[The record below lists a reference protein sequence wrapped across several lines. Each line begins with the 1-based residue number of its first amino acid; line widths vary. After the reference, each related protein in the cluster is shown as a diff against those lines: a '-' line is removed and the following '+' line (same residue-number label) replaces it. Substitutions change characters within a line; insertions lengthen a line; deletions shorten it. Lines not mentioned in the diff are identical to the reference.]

1 VATGAAPGAIRL
13 LCFAAGSR
21 DELHKV
27 SGKRRD
33 DEGRRQMET
42 QVEIFVASGI
52 GLPQVVVLHERPEGI
67 DDDVLE
73 KLAGGVISIT
83 DIEEE

>member
-1 VATGAAPGAIRL
+1 
-13 LCFAAGSR
+13 
-21 DELHKV
+21 
-27 SGKRRD
+27 
-33 DEGRRQMET
+33 MET